1 MKSIYVSLPIR
12 GHEDTYEQRLDAAVK
27 YVKENYTEYVYII
40 TPKEI
45 AERLEN
51 YQPMK
56 PKYKDYLLADLE
68 AIAHC
73 DAIFMCNRWY
83 ESKGCFAERAF
94 ASALGLEVLH
104 QNKKRIV
111 YAKYN

>member
-1 MKSIYVSLPIR
+1 MKSIYISLPIT

-45 AERLEN
+45 AERLED

-56 PKYKDYLLADLE
+56 PKYKDYLLADME

-73 DAIFMCNRWY
+73 DAIFMCYGWNY
-83 ESKGCFAERAF
+83 SSGCYAEWAF
-94 ASALGLEVLH
+94 ARAIGL
-104 QNKKRIV
+104 KKFYQENFI
-111 YAKYN
+111 